1 MSRTID
7 HLKDEADRAERLA
20 RTGMDPLTV
29 ERLRAFAAEC
39 RSRIATERR
48 DAPAAGLPGRDLDH
62 HADPLTH
69 KREILHKELR

>member
-20 RTGMDPLTV
+20 RTAMDPLTV

-39 RSRIATERR
+39 RSRIASERR
-48 DAPAAGLPGRDLDH
+48 EDRTTVLSAS
-62 HADPLTH
+62 
-69 KREILHKELR
+69 

>member
-39 RSRIATERR
+39 RGQIANERR
-48 DAPAAGLPGRDLDH
+48 DDRVPVLSA
-62 HADPLTH
+62 T
-69 KREILHKELR
+69 

>member
-48 DAPAAGLPGRDLDH
+48 DDLAAGLPGRNLER
-62 HADPLTH
+62 HADPLMH
-69 KREILHKELR
+69 KCETSHKELR